1 MTIQISFLLLRIP
14 WQREIIDRSARYSA
28 LLVRDILS
36 ILEKINC
43 SNDIKKLSRDELEPL
58 CAEIRSFLVENIAK
72 TGGHLAS
79 NLGTV
84 ELTVALHRVY
94 DSSVDRL
101 VFDVGHQSYTHKII
115 TGRRDSFSTLRQ
127 HGGLSGFPKP
137 YESDDDAFCMGH
149 ASNSVSIALGMARA
163 RTLTG
168 RKYDVAAI
176 IGDGALTGGLA
187 SEGLSDAASSGEPLL
202 IILNDNKMS
211 ISENVGGTA
220 KTLQNLRTRPA
231 YLGFKRW
238 YRATFGKL
246 PTLYRFNHR
255 IKEKLK
261 SRLIP
266 SNMFSEFGLY
276 YLGPVDGHDVH
287 ALETVIRWARDMRI
301 PVLLHVVTQKGR
313 GCRYAEKQPEKYHGV
328 GCFDPLTGDMFDRKV
343 VFSDMLGQYL
353 CELAETD
360 SSIAAITAA
369 MCDGTGMTPFAERFP
384 ERFFDVG
391 IAEGHA
397 VSMASGMAKQGITPV
412 FAVYSSF
419 LQRGYD
425 MMIEDAA
432 LQNLHVIFAV
442 DRAGLVGNDGET
454 HHGVFDISY
463 LCSVPNMTVLCPAS
477 FFELRD
483 MLALAVYAV
492 DGPVALRYPRGGQ
505 GEYTASYT
513 QAEKLIR
520 EGSDVTVVCYGTMIN
535 QVLAAARLLE
545 QEGISAEIIKL
556 GILKP
561 NDFAEVLC
569 SVGKTGRLIVV
580 EDVCAAGCAGERIVA
595 AAMENGIDIGRVT
608 LLNLGDGI
616 VAHGKVDELLRDRG
630 LDALGIART
639 AKNIF
644 TENE

>member
-1 MTIQISFLLLRIP
+1 MTQLFSSLSRIP
-14 WQREIIDRSARYSA
+14 WQREIIDRSARDFA

-43 SNDIKKLSRDELEPL
+43 SNDIKKLDRDELEPL
-58 CAEIRSFLVENIAK
+58 CAEIRRFLVENISK

-101 VFDVGHQSYTHKII
+101 IFDVGHQSYTHKII

-137 YESDDDAFCMGH
+137 YESGDDAFCMGH
-149 ASNSVSIALGMARA
+149 ASNSVSVALGMARA

-168 RKYDVAAI
+168 GKYDVAAI

-211 ISENVGGTA
+211 ISKNVGGTA
-220 KTLQNLRTRPA
+220 NTLQRMRTRPA

-246 PTLYRFNHR
+246 PAIYSFNHR
-255 IKEKLK
+255 IKERVK
-261 SRLIP
+261 SKLIP

-313 GCRYAEKQPEKYHGV
+313 GCRYAEQQPEKYHGI
-328 GCFDPLTGDMFDRKV
+328 GCFDPLTGETLDSHIG
-343 VFSDMLGQYL
+343 FSDMFGQYL
-353 CELAETD
+353 CELAQED
-360 SSIAAITAA
+360 KSIAAITAA
-369 MCDGTGMTPFAERFP
+369 MCDGTGITAFAEKFP

-397 VSMASGMAKQGITPV
+397 VSMASGMAKQGVTPV

-432 LQNLHVIFAV
+432 LQKLHVVFAV

-454 HHGVFDISY
+454 HHGVFDVSY
-463 LCSVPNMTVLCPAS
+463 LCSVPNMTVFCPAS

-483 MLALAVYAV
+483 MLTLAIYAV
-492 DGPVALRYPRGGQ
+492 NGPVALRYPRGGQ
-505 GEYTASYT
+505 GEYIESCT
-513 QAEKLIR
+513 QAEKLVKD
-520 EGSDVTVVCYGTMIN
+520 GTDVTVVCYGTMIN
-535 QVLAAARLLE
+535 QVLAAARILARD
-545 QEGISAEIIKL
+545 GISAEIIKL
-556 GILKP
+556 GLIKP
-561 NDFAEVLC
+561 NNFAETLH
-569 SVGKTGRLIVV
+569 SVKKTGRLIVV
-580 EDVCAAGCAGERIVA
+580 EDVCAAGCVGERIVSMA
-595 AAMENGIDIGRVT
+595 AENGIEISRVT

-616 VAHGKVDELLRDRG
+616 VAHGKVEELLSDLG
-630 LDALGIART
+630 LDAEGIANA
-639 AKNIF
+639 AKRIC
-644 TENE
+644 TENG